1 MKNENLF
8 KGLTKGPLF
17 PMVYIRYL
25 DTFMYRILQIF
36 YVRLNFLSIWIHFLL
51 WWNALT
57 IQDSDFSSLLGTQI
71 KNVFVLQKSMLLQMK
86 SMFRPKL

>member
-1 MKNENLF
+1 
-8 KGLTKGPLF
+8 
-17 PMVYIRYL
+17 MVYIRYL

-36 YVRLNFLSIWIHFLL
+36 YVRLNFLSTFWIHFLL

-57 IQDSDFSSLLGTQI
+57 IQDSEISSLLGTQI